1 MYQRIA
7 FIIVVFSGAAIL
19 AYCAA
24 DDIFL
29 SFAQKHC
36 RTKKLAIAPNGYDC
50 GFPKP
55 DGSLCSAHF
64 LTKKL
69 LQDHK
74 KKEGHIRKVV
84 FKKPTGR
91 KKKKN

>member
-29 SFAQKHC
+29 SFAQKHWRHDMKC
-36 RTKKLAIAPNGYDC
+36 GREAPSPTNPTEEAICNPAGITYTYTWLKRFAREF
-50 GFPKP
+50 GK
-55 DGSLCSAHF
+55 SLIKSA
-64 LTKKL
+64 
-69 LQDHK
+69 
-74 KKEGHIRKVV
+74 
-84 FKKPTGR
+84 
-91 KKKKN
+91 